1 MNYKKI
7 AKFIK
12 DTRNL
17 IIWNNGRE
25 QWISDGIAAY
35 PVLGMP
41 TMNESEMLMFL
52 GLYDQ
57 ADKISVRTNELPDW
71 IKNLTYEGNFDIML
85 GPSIIEAGSICRVYY
100 TEQGAI
106 VLKNKYFDAVEHNAD
121 EDIITYQLTSDKNP
135 GIAVFIGFDIVAVV
149 LPIVTRGLS
158 EKYMK
163 LVNMLQLRDNK
174 AEGAES

>member
-12 DTRNL
+12 DARNL
-17 IIWNNGRE
+17 IIWNDDGE

-41 TMNESEMLMFL
+41 VMSNSEMLMFL

-57 ADKISVRTNELPDW
+57 ADKISVLSKGLPDW
-71 IKNLTYEGNFDIML
+71 IKNITYEGNFDIAL
-85 GPSIIEAGSICRVYY
+85 GPSISEAGGICRTFY
-100 TEQGAI
+100 TTQGAI

-121 EDIITYQLTSDKNP
+121 EDLITYQPTSGKNP
-135 GIAVFIGFDIVAVV
+135 GIAVFIGFDLAAVIMP
-149 LPIVTRGLS
+149 LATRGMS
-158 EKYMK
+158 EKYLK
-163 LVNMLQLRDNK
+163 LANMLQLRDDK
-174 AEGAES
+174 TAEL

>member
-12 DTRNL
+12 DARNL
-17 IIWNNGRE
+17 IILNNGCE

-57 ADKISVRTNELPDW
+57 ADKISVRTNELPGL

-85 GPSIIEAGSICRVYY
+85 GPSIIEAGGICRVYY

-121 EDIITYQLTSDKNP
+121 EDIITYQLTSGKNP
-135 GIAVFIGFDIVAVV
+135 GIAVFIGFDLVAAIMP
-149 LPIVTRGLS
+149 LVTRGMS
-158 EKYMK
+158 EKYLK
-163 LVNMLQLRDNK
+163 LANMLTD
-174 AEGAES
+174 